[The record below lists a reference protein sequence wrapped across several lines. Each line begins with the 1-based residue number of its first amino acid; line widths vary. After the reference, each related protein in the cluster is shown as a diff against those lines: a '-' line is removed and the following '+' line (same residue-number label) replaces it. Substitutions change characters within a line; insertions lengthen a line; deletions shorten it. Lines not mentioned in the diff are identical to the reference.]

1 MSFQRLIG
9 QKDLKIRL
17 KHEYLGDPNHAAIFT
32 GAKGSGRHEF
42 AREYAKALM
51 CSSPTDDGACGKCNN
66 CTYFDA
72 GTHPDLIV
80 LADPN
85 KKTIKVDEVRNK
97 VVSDVKICPQ
107 ISRRKVYLIEGDELN
122 EAGQNALLKSLEEPP
137 ANIIF
142 ILICEDSEKL
152 LPTVL
157 SRTVE
162 YKLSSYSKDEIMD
175 ALRRKNKEEFDGKY
189 SEDELKF
196 TCEFSSNV
204 LGKALDLLGDEELPS
219 MRDKCFE
226 IITNI
231 GKEGYCATLTDRYSY
246 FDANADNIR
255 EILLLMLW
263 IFGDLSILKKD
274 RNNKNITN
282 TDKRDV
288 MLKFLDDNPSVDLNK
303 ISKAAGHITTVF
315 KRLDLNVNFLY
326 AVGDMLLGI
335 KKELT

>member
-1 MSFQRLIG
+1 MSFSRLIG
-9 QKDLKIRL
+9 QNDLKIRL
-17 KHEYLGDPNHAAIFT
+17 RNEYKGDPNHAAIFT

-51 CSSPTDDGACGKCNN
+51 CSEPTDDGACGKCNN
-66 CTYFDA
+66 CNYFDA
-72 GTHPDLIV
+72 GTHPDFIHLF
-80 LADPN
+80 DSN
-85 KKTIKVDEVRNK
+85 KKNIKVDEVRNK

-107 ISRRKVYLIEGDELN
+107 ISKRKIYLIEGDELN

-162 YKLSSYSKDEIMD
+162 YKIASYTKDEIMD
-175 ALRRKNKEEFDGKY
+175 ALKKKNKEEFEDKY

-196 TCEFSSNV
+196 TCEFSSGV
-204 LGKALDLLGDEELPS
+204 IGKALELLGDDDLPV

-231 GKEGYCATLTDRYSY
+231 GKEDYATTLTDRYSY

-263 IFGDLSILKKD
+263 ILGDLSILKKD
-274 RNNKNITN
+274 RQNKTITN
-282 TDKRDV
+282 SDKRDV

-303 ISKAAGHITTVF
+303 ITKAAGHITTVF
-315 KRLDLNVNFLY
+315 KRLDLNVNFMY
-326 AVGDMLLGI
+326 AIGDMLLGI
-335 KKELT
+335 KKELK